1 MQTIRE
7 GKSTYL
13 VLGASG
19 ATGLAVAET
28 LSARESNL
36 LLAARDPAKLEAAT
50 GHLDAERAVVDVC
63 DPRQIEQAFCTAQEA
78 FGAIFG
84 VVNCAGSL
92 LLKPAHLTSDEQWS
106 QTIDVNLRGAFNC
119 VRAAG
124 KHMRGTGGSVVLF
137 SSAAANLGLANHEA
151 IAAAKAGVEG
161 LVRSA
166 AATYGPKGLR
176 FNAVAP
182 GLVRSR
188 MTERLCRNANVAAS
202 SAAMHAVGRIGEPQ
216 DVASMVAWLLDP
228 ANHWVTGQIFR
239 VDGGLASVRTMA
251 G

>member
-1 MQTIRE
+1 MQTPRD
-7 GKSTYL
+7 GKPSY
-13 VLGASG
+13 VVFGASG
-19 ATGLAVAET
+19 ATGLAVAEM
-28 LSARESNL
+28 LSTRESNL

-50 GHLDAERAVVDVC
+50 GHLDAERVVVDVC
-63 DPRQIEQAFCTAQEA
+63 DPQQIERAFCSAHEA
-78 FGAIFG
+78 FCGIDG

-92 LLKPAHLTSDEQWS
+92 LLKPAHLTSDEQWT
-106 QTIDVNLRGAFNC
+106 QTIDVNLRSAFNC

-124 KHMRGTGGSVVLF
+124 THMRGTGGSVVLF
-137 SSAAANLGLANHEA
+137 SSAAAHLGLANHEA

-182 GLVRSR
+182 GLVRSQ
-188 MTERLCRNANVAAS
+188 MTQRLCSNANVVAR

-228 ANHWVTGQIFR
+228 ANHWVAGQIFR